1 MSNYQIVDEYN
12 KNLMYIMDALKKSG
26 ETNNIELERLG
37 KTLFSDLFLGV
48 FSAEKF
54 PKYIRNNELFIINNK
69 SSRAKEGQHWV
80 AFIKSSKNKDHTSRL
95 YGYDSFNRDIHK
107 LSPHFR
113 HRRFINA
120 NSNRDE
126 SFFEL
131 NCGERC
137 MAFLIS
143 FYKHGDKVI
152 RLI

>member
-54 PKYIRNNELFIINNK
+54 PKYIRNNEMFIINNK
-69 SSRAKEGQHWV
+69 SSRAKEGQHWL

-95 YGYDSFNRDIHK
+95 YGYDSLNRDIHK
-107 LSPHFR
+107 LSPYFR

-120 NSNRDE
+120 NCNRDE
-126 SFFEL
+126 SYFEL

-137 MAFLIS
+137 MTFLIS